1 MSEDRIDP
9 LTWCAIISVMW
20 FVLFVPINILA
31 MLQHTKCIIEACGKD
46 PIENEMYVEERH
58 LQESK

>member
-1 MSEDRIDP
+1 MSEDIIDP

-31 MLQHTKCIIEACGKD
+31 MLQYTKAIIKACGKG
-46 PIENEMYVEERH
+46 PIESNVYAEELN
-58 LQESK
+58 LQDPK